1 MIREKL
7 GKKFIKINKG
17 VDEVTSETVETK
29 EENEMGFFAKH
40 KKGLIIGG
48 LGALTACVVG
58 LLISKGNSED
68 DCDFNDEVDSDSD
81 ESWITEEA

>member
-17 VDEVTSETVETK
+17 VKEASEETVETK
-29 EENEMGFFAKH
+29 EEENMGFFQKH

-68 DCDFNDEVDSDSD
+68 DCDFDDEVDSD
-81 ESWITEEA
+81 ESWTTEEA